1 MIHAIFE
8 AQMTVKTVD
17 ETVLKIEHRTPE
29 EKKYAYTYLLKDM
42 LFPFPDLS
50 PEKRRGNLSAALTKN
65 IFGRISSREQF
76 AC

>member
-17 ETVLKIEHRTPE
+17 ETVLKIEDRTAE

-50 PEKRRGNLSAALTKN
+50 PE
-65 IFGRISSREQF
+65 
-76 AC
+76 

>member
-1 MIHAIFE
+1 MIISMIHAIFE

-29 EKKYAYTYLLKDM
+29 EKKYAYTYLPKDM

-50 PEKRRGNLSAALTKN
+50 PEKKEEGIWAQL
-65 IFGRISSREQF
+65 
-76 AC
+76 